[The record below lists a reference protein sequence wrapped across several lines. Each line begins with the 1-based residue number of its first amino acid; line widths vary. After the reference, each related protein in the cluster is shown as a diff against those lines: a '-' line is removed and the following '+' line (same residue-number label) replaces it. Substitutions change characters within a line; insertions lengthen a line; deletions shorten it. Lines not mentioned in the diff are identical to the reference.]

1 MLRCFAKT
9 KYLGPSLSNP
19 ACGEKDLVKTSDVEQ
34 KIQKL
39 TTQLTS
45 LLTKTP
51 LQKTNTKAKQ

>member
-45 LLTKTP
+45 LLTKTT
-51 LQKTNTKAKQ
+51 LQKD